1 MKNLLVVLSL
11 VMILAIGSVALVS
24 ADVTVPTYVS
34 VYGATMDLENKNTST
49 WVPIVDGIGGT
60 LGYNLSGPTFD
71 YGLNATGLADGDY
84 SMIYYAD
91 TEDRY
96 NNWGGVVGGVGR
108 VIATGTS
115 SGGAMS
121 ICGNVD
127 LGIDLPMLPDANAYF
142 YDYTQ
147 EPDGYTNAT
156 GAKIWV
162 VPTSVLTSGQ
172 MPVATWSPDNNWLFE
187 TDLINYDDTDITP
200 PDIISIS
207 VVPNSV
213 DFGILAP
220 GQTGTDSVVVTNT
233 GFVSAD
239 VSITIPATG
248 IFSNIVLDWGID
260 SDAVA
265 TIGVGNSD
273 TAQLSLTVPGGHTP
287 AGPESGSITFNA
299 VVTPT
304 P

>member
-1 MKNLLVVLSL
+1 
-11 VMILAIGSVALVS
+11 MILAIGSVALVS

-91 TEDRY
+91 TGDRY
-96 NNWGGVVGGVGR
+96 DDWGGVVATGVGR
-108 VIATGTS
+108 VIGTGVS
-115 SGGAMS
+115 SGGVLMIS
-121 ICGNVD
+121 GSVELNM
-127 LGIDLPMLPDANAYF
+127 DLPCLPDANAYF

-147 EPDGYTNAT
+147 APDGYANAT

-162 VPTSVLTSGQ
+162 VPTSVLTSGA
-172 MPVATWSPDNNWLFE
+172 MPVSTWTPNDNWLFE
-187 TDLINYDDTDITP
+187 TNLINYDDTDVAPLDLIA
-200 PDIISIS
+200 IS
-207 VVPNSV
+207 VTPESV

-220 GQTGTDSVVVTNT
+220 GQTGTDSAVVANI
-233 GFVSAD
+233 GLVSVD

-248 IFSNIVLDWGID
+248 IFKNIVLDWGID

-265 TIGVGNSD
+265 TIGFGNSD
-273 TAQLSLTVPGGHTP
+273 TAQLSLTVPGGYTP
-287 AGPESGSITFNA
+287 AGSEIGSITFNA